1 MDSLYE
7 DVRRRFIN
15 EISEPNFGATNLQN
29 IKRKERLA
37 MMFPIYSRSSG
48 CYQMD
53 TLEQSD
59 TLKDL
64 HREVNV
70 NTRSQTNKK
79 FIEFQKRVKDDYP
92 PYYLILIHVN
102 TKKAYYVP
110 MIHKDAATVKTAFEQ
125 YVLPN
130 VPDIHQIVTDEDT
143 AYTGTQ
149 MQALFKANNI
159 THVTTKDSGKHILGT
174 INRFMRTI
182 RDMNRPHRNISIPQ
196 MHRLIAEYN
205 DRVHKTT
212 KHKPNEMTEKQEK
225 QFIMD
230 QYQKEQAIKAA
241 TLIPS
246 NQPIRIALD
255 QKLFEKRRLNF
266 TQQAF
271 AIQRMDGKQYVV
283 KDINGEEFRVPRWK
297 IKVGGVVESNEEPG
311 SIIEW
316 NETKNMYKVRL
327 GNDRVDYCS
336 IDRLRKDKPYE
347 AHPLEIAFWKG
358 KDYSTLP
365 VPVRAV
371 IEKPRPRIRLVHR
384 A

>member
-1 MDSLYE
+1 
-7 DVRRRFIN
+7 
-15 EISEPNFGATNLQN
+15 
-29 IKRKERLA
+29 
-37 MMFPIYSRSSG
+37 
-48 CYQMD
+48 MD

-59 TLKDL
+59 TLKEL
-64 HREVNV
+64 WREVNA
-70 NTRSQTNKK
+70 NTRNQSNKK

-110 MIHKDAATVKTAFEQ
+110 MIHKDAATVKSAFER

-130 VPDIHQIVTDEDT
+130 VPNIRQIVTDEDT
-143 AYTGTQ
+143 AYTGIQ
-149 MQALFKANNI
+149 MQALFRANNI
-159 THVTTKDSGKHILGT
+159 KHITTRNSGKHILGT

-182 RDMNRPHRNISIPQ
+182 RDMNRPHRNISISQ

-205 DRVHKTT
+205 DRIHKTT
-212 KHKPNEMTEKQEK
+212 NHKPNEMNEHDEK

-283 KDINGEEFRVPRWK
+283 KDINGEEFKVPRWK
-297 IKVGGVVESNEEPG
+297 IKVGGVVESSEEPVK
-311 SIIEW
+311 IIAWDEI
-316 NETKNMYKVRL
+316 KNMYKVLLANNLRQ
-327 GNDRVDYCS
+327 YCS

-347 AHPLEIAFWKG
+347 PHPLEIAFWKD
-358 KDYSTLP
+358 KEYSTIP
-365 VPVRAV
+365 VAVRAV
-371 IEKPRPRIRLVHR
+371 LEKPRTRIRLVHR
-384 A
+384 V

>member
-1 MDSLYE
+1 
-7 DVRRRFIN
+7 
-15 EISEPNFGATNLQN
+15 
-29 IKRKERLA
+29 

-59 TLKDL
+59 TLKEL
-64 HREVNV
+64 WREVNAK
-70 NTRSQTNKK
+70 TRKKSNKK
-79 FIEFQKRVKDDYP
+79 FIDFQNRVRDDYP
-92 PYYLILIHVN
+92 PYFLILIHVN
-102 TKKAYYVP
+102 TKKAYYAP
-110 MIHKDAATVKTAFEQ
+110 MIHKDAATVKASFEK

-130 VPDIHQIVTDEDT
+130 VPNIRQIVTDEDT

-159 THVTTKDSGKHILGT
+159 KHITTRESGKHILGT

-182 RDMNRPHRNISIPQ
+182 RDMNSPHRNISISQ
-196 MHRLIAEYN
+196 MHQLIAEYN
-205 DRVHKTT
+205 ERVHRTT
-212 KHKPNEMTEKQEK
+212 NHKPNEMNEHDEK

-241 TLIPS
+241 TLIPT
-246 NQPIRIALD
+246 NTPIRIALD

-271 AIQRMDGKQYVV
+271 AVQRMDGKEYVV

-297 IKVGGVVESNEEPG
+297 IKIGGELESTGEPV
-311 SIIEW
+311 SIVEW
-316 NETKNMYKVRL
+316 NVRKNMYKVRL
-327 GNDRVDYCS
+327 ENGDTQWCS

-347 AHPLEIAFWKG
+347 AHSLEVAFWKD
-358 KDYSTLP
+358 KDYATIP
-365 VPVRAV
+365 TAV
-371 IEKPRPRIRLVHR
+371 KAVLEKPRTTKIRLRRV
-384 A
+384 